1 MRNLISAAKTR
12 LIPLLGASVLLTGGI
27 GASVLL
33 TGGLGT
39 SVMLTAETADAA
51 TCAGANAEGVA
62 CTITGTLLMTGG
74 AMTLTTPTALG
85 WAETVTGLDQTVVD
99 TNTLHQ
105 TYQVNDATGTA
116 PGWHVTA
123 SATAFATTGLTPNL
137 TLGTAAAITP
147 TFSTNG
153 SITSMTAVTAPT
165 AACLTGST
173 CTVPTSPVVPVAYPV
188 TITAGAAAS
197 AAPVNIYDTALGTGT
212 GTINVGLPGGAPV
225 GWWLNVPSNTIVD
238 TYISTVSLE
247 LITGP

>member
-1 MRNLISAAKTR
+1 MRNLISAAKSR
-12 LIPLLGASVLLTGGI
+12 LIPLLVASVLLSGGI

-33 TGGLGT
+33 TGGHGT
-39 SVMLTAETADAA
+39 SVMLTAETADADA
-51 TCAGANAEGVA
+51 CAVGAD
-62 CTITGTLLMTGG
+62 CTITGSLGMTAG
-74 AMTLTTPTALG
+74 ALTLTSPTSLT
-85 WAETVTGLDQTVVD
+85 WAETVTGLDQKLVD
-99 TNTLHQ
+99 TTTADQ
-105 TYQVNDATGTA
+105 TYQVNDSRGTA
-116 PGWHVTA
+116 PGWHVTV
-123 SATAFATTGLTPNL
+123 SATTFTSVSPAATLAN
-137 TLGTAAAITP
+137 TL

-153 SITSMTAVTAPT
+153 SITSMAATTAPT